1 VSIALD
7 KVRLRANPAY
17 RAVPW
22 NRVTPEARE
31 TLAMGADGYGVL
43 APQEGSHL
51 PLVAIDR
58 DTALLFLTLQEPGP
72 APDFVFAANAGEGER
87 ALRRLLLDRV
97 LELEQLGDYVSG
109 PEACALMGVGPAG
122 TRGSLVQLSIEAI
135 RYGAALADA
144 DAMTL
149 AHKLYRYNT
158 RPVTPMLR
166 RRLPDRAAF
175 VDFLGLGP
183 NGAARHAID
192 RSWASG
198 DDSPAW
204 AVFMARQPRRRR
216 AEQPCKLYLGLA
228 LEELPDCLPRLA
240 AELGRSEATQFK
252 IGVELAGL
260 LRPDKLVIYFPSKE
274 ALLATAQALLPIVE
288 GRTVHAVPFSA
299 EIASGGALSWGID
312 PETAWFGDRASW
324 RQWVCEKLAA
334 ALITARHSNVHGLE
348 PWQFALERLRL
359 EGVDTET
366 FMPTGNWSEAA

>member
-22 NRVTPEARE
+22 NRAAPEARGA
-31 TLAMGADGYGVL
+31 LAMDANGYGVL
-43 APQEGSHL
+43 APQEGTDL

-97 LELEQLGDYVSG
+97 LEVEEMGNYVSG
-109 PEACALMGVGPAG
+109 PEACALIGVDPAG
-122 TRGSLVQLSIEAI
+122 RRGRLAQLSVEAVC
-135 RYGAALADA
+135 YAAALADA

-149 AHKLYRYNT
+149 ARKLYRYNT

-183 NGAARHAID
+183 DGTARRAID
-192 RSWASG
+192 RFCSSSD
-198 DDSPAW
+198 DDSAW
-204 AVFMARQPRRRR
+204 AVFMSRHARGRRP
-216 AEQPCKLYLGLA
+216 AQPCKLYLGLA
-228 LEELPDCLPRLA
+228 LEELPDCLSPLVGA
-240 AELGRSEATQFK
+240 LECSEATQFK

-274 ALLATAQALLPIVE
+274 ALLATAQALLPIVA

-299 EIASGGALSWGID
+299 EIAAGGALSWGIA
-312 PETAWFGDRASW
+312 PETAWFGERASW

-334 ALITARHSNVHGLE
+334 ALVTARYSNVDGLE